1 MKALKRV
8 LVVMCSSAGQSSFSS
23 FIFGFVH
30 QTPHTHIYYLIH
42 IHSPL
47 FSPTAKACLRN
58 EHSCEHTNT
67 NGEEERYLWEGKK
80 RMCVFETTTE
90 NNANYSKNL
99 GRH

>member
-42 IHSPL
+42 IHHYFPRQRKRVCEMS
-47 FSPTAKACLRN
+47 TAA
-58 EHSCEHTNT
+58 SIQIQT
-67 NGEEERYLWEGKK
+67 ERRKGICGKEK
-80 RMCVFETTTE
+80 RE
-90 NNANYSKNL
+90 NVCIWDNN
-99 GRH
+99 RE